1 MVSVNIFSETRGEV
15 EKFLNKFY
23 NTSLDLEENLNWQQT
38 YQNPIEV
45 AEIIGTY
52 ADNSDDYMINM
63 WICLDK
69 GIYINVTD
77 KNANE
82 IIKYLY
88 ERFPY

>member
-1 MVSVNIFSETRGEV
+1 MKLYDDLIWRGII
-15 EKFLNKFY
+15 KDI
-23 NTSLDLEENLNWQQT
+23 SSPDLEENLNWQQT